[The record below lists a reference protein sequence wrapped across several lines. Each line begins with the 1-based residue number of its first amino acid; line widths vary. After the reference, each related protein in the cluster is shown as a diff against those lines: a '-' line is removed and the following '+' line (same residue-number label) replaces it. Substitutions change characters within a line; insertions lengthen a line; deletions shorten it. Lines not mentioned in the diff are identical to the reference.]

1 LGIWKSLGIRLTSV
15 LLAMLMLSACG
26 SSGGGNSSGN
36 EAKGWALVD
45 PSLSYSGSTAKA
57 ALTQNNVEDIV
68 IGAYYGGNIGSAVG
82 TFSVTGKSVVSA
94 AKADVPLRQLTEIIK
109 QATQRMNL
117 PGKAAQKQQSRS
129 ASGDAKVM
137 QRVETFQDWG
147 ADGGYVSYSLDINDT
162 TESFFGTIEFHDY
175 VSQGATISG
184 SADMLGTINANGQ
197 SFSRLTLSFKSL
209 TMTGSGF
216 SFKLTGLLS
225 WGYDYASSSET
236 VTMNM
241 VLADQPS
248 GLTHWFRNYEIQSSY
263 GNGYTTQTIS
273 GRYYNPG
280 NGYVDI
286 VSQIPLV
293 INNGDSMP
301 SEGQLQFL
309 GENGSWAR
317 INFMPNSLMI
327 EVDSDGDG
335 VADWQVESATN

>member
-1 LGIWKSLGIRLTSV
+1 MGIWKSLGIRLTSV

-57 ALTQNNVEDIV
+57 ALTQENVEDIV

-175 VSQGATISG
+175 VSQG
-184 SADMLGTINANGQ
+184 
-197 SFSRLTLSFKSL
+197 
-209 TMTGSGF
+209 
-216 SFKLTGLLS
+216 
-225 WGYDYASSSET
+225 
-236 VTMNM
+236 
-241 VLADQPS
+241 
-248 GLTHWFRNYEIQSSY
+248 
-263 GNGYTTQTIS
+263 GNHFG
-273 GRYYNPG
+273 
-280 NGYVDI
+280 
-286 VSQIPLV
+286 
-293 INNGDSMP
+293 
-301 SEGQLQFL
+301 
-309 GENGSWAR
+309 
-317 INFMPNSLMI
+317 
-327 EVDSDGDG
+327 
-335 VADWQVESATN
+335 